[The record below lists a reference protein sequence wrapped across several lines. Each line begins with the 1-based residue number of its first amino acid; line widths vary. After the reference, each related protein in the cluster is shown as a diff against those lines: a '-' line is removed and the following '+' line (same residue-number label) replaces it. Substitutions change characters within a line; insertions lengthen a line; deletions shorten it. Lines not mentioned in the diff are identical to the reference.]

1 MVKNDQK
8 RDTEELVKI
17 NTFNSDRL
25 DEIDYSKD
33 FFEKKPKND
42 LIKNDYVYDHNI
54 RILQ

>member
-33 FFEKKPKND
+33 FFEKKP
-42 LIKNDYVYDHNI
+42 
-54 RILQ
+54 

>member
-8 RDTEELVKI
+8 RDTEDLVKI
-17 NTFNSDRL
+17 NTFNFDRL

-54 RILQ
+54 KILQ